1 MNGLLL
7 EDEDL
12 FEDDSDL
19 VEDEEL
25 FAEDDSDLA
34 ERRRNFNR
42 RRGSMKTRPVRPGQ
56 LPAGKGLFK
65 ARPTGQYAT
74 QAQLQ
79 AGLNRVG
86 AEIRKTAQAIKTM
99 TAQINKNNSDLTA
112 ANNRQDTEIAKISS
126 DLKKTGEGG
135 KKQNEMFMLM
145 SLLQKQPEL
154 EVKNAGAKI
163 DTSETVVNNV
173 QIKKQDNLLP
183 LLLMSGMGGMGGGDN
198 NMMLMVLALSGK
210 L

>member
-19 VEDEEL
+19 AEDEEL

-42 RRGSMKTRPVRPGQ
+42 KRASMRTKPVRPGA

-65 ARPTGQYAT
+65 PRPTGQYAT

-99 TAQINKNNSDLTA
+99 TAQINKINSDLSA
-112 ANNRQDTEIAKISS
+112 ANARQDTEIAKISS

-145 SLLQKQPEL
+145 TLLQKQPEL
-154 EVKNAGAKI
+154 EATPNADKDAAKRI
-163 DTSETVVNNV
+163 TDNV

-183 LLLMSGMGGMGGGDN
+183 LLLMSGMSGMGGGDN
-198 NMMLMVLALSGK
+198 NMMLVALALSGK

>member
-19 VEDEEL
+19 AEDEDL
-25 FAEDDSDLA
+25 FAEDDPDLA

-42 RRGSMKTRPVRPGQ
+42 KRASMKTRPVRPGQ

-112 ANNRQDTEIAKISS
+112 ANARQDSEIARLSG

-154 EVKNAGAKI
+154 EPKTGGNAAAAKLI
-163 DTSETVVNNV
+163 TDNV
-173 QIKKQDNLLP
+173 QIKKQDSLLP

>member
-1 MNGLLL
+1 MTTSFL

-19 VEDEEL
+19 AEDEDL
-25 FAEDDSDLA
+25 FAEDDPDLA

-42 RRGSMKTRPVRPGQ
+42 KRASMKARPVRPGQ

-65 ARPTGQYAT
+65 ARPTGQFAT

-112 ANNRQDTEIAKISS
+112 ANARQDSEIAKISS

-135 KKQNEMFMLM
+135 KKQNEMMMLM
-145 SLLQKQPEL
+145 TLLQKQPEL
-154 EVKNAGAKI
+154 EVKTGGNAVAAKVI
-163 DTSETVVNNV
+163 TDNV
-173 QIKKQDNLLP
+173 QFKKQDNLLP

-198 NMMLMVLALSGK
+198 NMMLVALALSGK

>member
-1 MNGLLL
+1 MNGYSL
-7 EDEDL
+7 DEDL

-19 VEDEEL
+19 TGDEDL
-25 FAEDDSDLA
+25 FAEEDSDLA

-42 RRGSMKTRPVRPGQ
+42 RRAAMKTKPVRPGQ
-56 LPAGKGLFK
+56 LPAGKGLFTP
-65 ARPTGQYAT
+65 RPTGQYAT

-99 TAQINKNNSDLTA
+99 TAQINKNNSDLAA
-112 ANNRQDTEIAKISS
+112 ANARQDAEIARLSS
-126 DLKKTGEGG
+126 DMKKTGEGG

-154 EVKNAGAKI
+154 EVKNAGARI
-163 DTSETVVNNV
+163 ETSESVVNNV
-173 QIKKQDNLLP
+173 QLKKQDNLLP
-183 LLLMSGMGGMGGGDN
+183 LLLMSGMGGTGGGDN